1 MIFSGSLRMKWT
13 HGVWRLWPPKRNDA
27 NNVLSTERPN
37 DARIVL
43 NLRHGLVTDKE
54 QHSWYQYWWKDYPIK
69 NMSEHNQKMFAKL
82 QENHGVFDL
91 VDSDEE
97 ELDVDDEKNWKS
109 SLKGSK
115 KWQRTKLT
123 RVWSERL
130 VEVV

>member
-1 MIFSGSLRMKWT
+1 MKWT